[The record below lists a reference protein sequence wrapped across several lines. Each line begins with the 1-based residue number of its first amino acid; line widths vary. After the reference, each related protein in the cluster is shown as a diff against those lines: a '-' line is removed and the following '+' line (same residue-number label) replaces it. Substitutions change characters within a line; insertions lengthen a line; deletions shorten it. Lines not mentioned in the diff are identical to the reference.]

1 MKTVQSGHLEMDT
14 TSAFEGESGF
24 SAEIHVSGDFQLPDR
39 TQATMAV
46 KTQGLTVEVEFI
58 SIGVES
64 YIKNP
69 LTGEW
74 EANIDATNSL
84 HDFLAAPAF
93 NTDFPADSAARFE
106 LVGVESLEGERVYHL
121 RATMSGPDLVE
132 LVEDQGLFDTE
143 GEVSYWIGVDDYLVR
158 KVEVLSEQGDDD
170 VDSVTT
176 QIVIVLSDYN
186 SDVQIVAPE
195 APAFYSLQY
204 GRPSNHVVIGDLR
217 KTAGAQ
223 PVS

>member
-1 MKTVQSGHLEMDT
+1 
-14 TSAFEGESGF
+14 
-24 SAEIHVSGDFQLPDR
+24 
-39 TQATMAV
+39 MAV
-46 KTQGLTVEVEFI
+46 KTQGFTVELEFI

-93 NTDFPADSAARFE
+93 NTDFPADSAGQFE
-106 LVGVESLEGERVYHL
+106 LLGVESLEGERVYHL
-121 RATMSGPDLVE
+121 RATMPGPDLVE
-132 LVEDQGLFDTE
+132 LVEGQGLFDAE

-158 KVEVLSEQGDDD
+158 KVEVLSEQGADD
-170 VDSVTT
+170 VDSITT

-186 SDVQIVAPE
+186 SNVEIVAPE
-195 APAFYSLQY
+195 AEA
-204 GRPSNHVVIGDLR
+204 R
-217 KTAGAQ
+217 
-223 PVS
+223 

>member
-1 MKTVQSGHLEMDT
+1 
-14 TSAFEGESGF
+14 
-24 SAEIHVSGDFQLPDR
+24 
-39 TQATMAV
+39 MAV
-46 KTQGLTVEVEFI
+46 KTQGFTVELEFI

-74 EANIDATNSL
+74 EANIDATDSL

-93 NTDFPADSAARFE
+93 NTDFPVDSAAQFE
-106 LVGVESLEGERVYHL
+106 LVGVESLESERVYHL

-132 LVEDQGLFDTE
+132 LVEGQGLFDAE
-143 GEVSYWIGVDDYLVR
+143 GEVSYWIGVNDYLVR
-158 KVEVLSEQGDDD
+158 KVEVLSEQGADD

-176 QIVIVLSDYN
+176 RIVIVLSDYN

-195 APAFYSLQY
+195 VEA
-204 GRPSNHVVIGDLR
+204 R
-217 KTAGAQ
+217 
-223 PVS
+223 